1 MNIKKWAKKLL
12 VTTAGCALVAS
23 MTVGCSQTKE
33 ENPKAEPDKQVVSKD
48 IKVCAPDGL
57 PAISIAK
64 LAKENPQIKNGYNL
78 TYTIEKTPETLSTT
92 VMKQEPDIAI
102 VPSNMASIAYNKTSN
117 YQIAGTVGMGSF
129 YLVSTEDIKDF
140 SDLVGREVGN
150 TGKGLTPDITVKAI
164 LKEKGINTEDIN
176 FTYVNS
182 ASELVPLLATGK
194 ISTGFV
200 PEPALT
206 GLMAKNPNIKII
218 KSLNDGW
225 KETFKS
231 EQGYPQSTIIVKKDL
246 IKDNAEFVNEFLVQ
260 LLASISWANTNGE
273 KAGEYAKKIGVT
285 VEPKIIGKS
294 IERANLKY
302 IPIKDTIE
310 DYNNYYQK
318 LADFDAKTVGG
329 KLPDEGIYFKGE

>member
-1 MNIKKWAKKLL
+1 MKIKRFAKKIL
-12 VTTAGCALVAS
+12 VATAGCALIAS
-23 MTVGCSQTKE
+23 MAVGCSQSKE
-33 ENPKAEPDKQVVSKD
+33 ETPKEEPEKQVVTKD
-48 IKVCAPDGL
+48 IKVSTPDGL
-57 PAISIAK
+57 PSIAIAK
-64 LAKENPQIKNGYNL
+64 LAKENPQISEGYNI
-78 TYTIEKTPETLSTT
+78 TYTVEKTPETLSTT
-92 VMKQEPDIAI
+92 VMKQEADIVI
-102 VPSNMASIAYNKTSN
+102 VPSNMAAIAYNKTSN
-117 YQIAGTVGMGSF
+117 YEIAGTVGMGSF
-129 YLVSTEDIKDF
+129 YLVSTEDITDF
-140 SDLVGREVGN
+140 SDLVGKEVGN
-150 TGKGLTPDITVKAI
+150 TGKGLTPDITVKAL
-164 LKEKGINTEDIN
+164 LKEKGINPEDVN

-231 EQGYPQSTIIVKKDL
+231 DQGYPQSTIIIKKEL
-246 IKDNAEFVNEFLVQ
+246 IKNNIDFVNEFLGQ
-260 LLASISWANTNGE
+260 LAHGISWANTNGE
-273 KAGEYAKKIGVT
+273 KVGEYAKEIGVT
-285 VEPKIIGKS
+285 VEPKVIGKA

-302 IPIKDTIE
+302 VPIQDMIE

-318 LADFDAKTVGG
+318 LADFDAKAVGG